1 MRKMIKKMA
10 SNLIISISISKEK
23 EAEAEA
29 MIKTIRRVTFSEKT
43 REMKLHFD
51 RSSSAYC
58 GQGRLLIAF
67 KRNKSDKKREITIP
81 IIGRSRLEGNKVVL
95 VPPPEA
101 YVRLGDLIWVVYV
114 ETDNFSKEKGFIVA
128 QT

>member
-1 MRKMIKKMA
+1 MKKKINKA
-10 SNLIISISISKEK
+10 TSGIISVSISKEK

-29 MIKTIRRVTFSEKT
+29 MIKTIRRVTFKKETKEIT
-43 REMKLHFD
+43 LHFD

-58 GQGRLLIAF
+58 GQERLLIAF
-67 KRNKSDKKREITIP
+67 KRNKSDKKREITAP
-81 IIGRSRLEGNKVVL
+81 IIGCSHLEGNKVVL

-114 ETDNFSKEKGFIVA
+114 EMDNFSKENGFIVA

>member
-1 MRKMIKKMA
+1 MRKMIKK
-10 SNLIISISISKEK
+10 IISISISKEK
-23 EAEAEA
+23 EVEAEA
-29 MIKTIRRVTFSEKT
+29 MIETIRRVTFKKETK
-43 REMKLHFD
+43 EIKLHFD
-51 RSSSAYC
+51 NSSSAFC
-58 GQGRLLIAF
+58 GQERLLIAF

-101 YVRLGDLIWVVYV
+101 YVRLGDFIWVVYV